1 VIDSQPPLRLPLVH
15 HLVQQRVLDLSP
27 RVPGD
32 VPPAEADLCRTTGLE
47 VHREL
52 AQTAL
57 HPTREPDRNF
67 SEGSAE
73 VLTVELAME
82 RLEPVQ

>member
-1 VIDSQPPLRLPLVH
+1 MQH
-15 HLVQQRVLDLSP
+15 GVLDFRP
-27 RVPGD
+27 GVPGD
-32 VPPAEADLCRTTGLE
+32 VPPAEADLCGTAGLE
-47 VHREL
+47 VNREL

-82 RLEPVQ
+82 RLEPV